1 MDPIERQQK
10 RLSYTLKF
18 ALFHFLLNPV
28 LLFFGFWAAGAGHGD
43 SRLWKIAI
51 ISCFLF
57 SLTLLMTTVMSFPL
71 RKLDIEQ
78 AFLFYAFLIL
88 FLTYGSCLIWIA
100 V

>member
-1 MDPIERQQK
+1 MDQLQRQQK

-43 SRLWKIAI
+43 SRLWEIAI
-51 ISCFLF
+51 VSCLLF
-57 SLTLLMTTVMSFPL
+57 SLTLLMTAVMSFPL

-78 AFLFYAFLIL
+78 AFIFYAFLVL
-88 FLTYGSCLIWIA
+88 FLTYGSFLIWSA